1 MPLQVENT
9 LTDWC
14 HKSWVEEPLSYLF
27 PKKYYTE
34 CATAVSAKVEQAD
47 RRCKK

>member
-14 HKSWVEEPLSYLF
+14 HQSWAEEPLSYLF
-27 PKKYYTE
+27 PKKSYTE
-34 CATAVSAKVEQAD
+34 CATAVSAKVEQGD
-47 RRCKK
+47 RRWKK